1 MTSSITS
8 ANEIQTDYMKL
19 LITQLQYQNPLEPMN
34 NQEMAAQLSQFSQLQ
49 QLEGMNASFADVLGA
64 TERTYA
70 NSLIGKNISY
80 YSENGVTGA
89 VEGNGGLVDEVYYE
103 GDKNY
108 LVVDRYSL
116 GLKDVS
122 ESLIGRQVAY
132 FTQADDG
139 TTQIETGTIGDIYQD
154 GDGKSIFVVDGRKV
168 DSNDIAAESFVGQRV
183 IFNVTDSQTGASGY
197 KVAMV
202 NEVYKDGNGQNVLV
216 VGNMVQMEDVVSVR
230 K

>member
-1 MTSSITS
+1 MATITS
-8 ANEIQTDYMKL
+8 ASEIQTDYMQL
-19 LITQLQYQNPLEPMN
+19 LITQLRYQNPLEPMN

-49 QLEGMNASFADVLGA
+49 QLEGMSTSFAKVLGA

-80 YSENGVTGA
+80 LAENGFTGA
-89 VEGNGGLVDEVYYE
+89 VESNSGLVDEVYYKD
-103 GDKNY
+103 DKNY
-108 LVVDRYSL
+108 LVVDRYNL
-116 GLKDVS
+116 GFKDVS
-122 ESLIGRQVAY
+122 ESLIGRMAAY

-139 TTQIETGTIGDIYQD
+139 TTQIESGIIGDIYQD
-154 GDGKSIFVVDGRKV
+154 GDGKSIFRIDGRRI
-168 DSNDIAAESFVGQRV
+168 DSSDIVVESFVGQRV
-183 IFNVTDSQTGASGY
+183 IFNVTDSQTGISGY

-202 NEVYKDGNGQNVLV
+202 NEVYKEGNGENVLV